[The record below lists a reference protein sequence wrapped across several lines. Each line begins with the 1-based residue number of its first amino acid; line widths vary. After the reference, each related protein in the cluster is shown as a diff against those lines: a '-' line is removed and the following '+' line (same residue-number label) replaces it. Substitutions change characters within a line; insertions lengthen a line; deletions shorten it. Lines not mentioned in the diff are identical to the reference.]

1 MEMPP
6 EIKIKPIFFVDAM
19 LGNIAKKLR
28 LMGFDSKYDSQ
39 IIDNDLINLAI
50 KENRIIVSRD
60 SDLIRKS
67 LSFGIKSILLKN
79 KEEHEQL
86 YEIIKS
92 LNLKKV
98 EINGDNARCP
108 LCNSE
113 TEFVKKELVSS
124 RIPKKVLEINEKFWN
139 CKNCNKIFWEGS
151 HIINLQKL
159 VSELNER

>member
-6 EIKIKPIFFVDAM
+6 EITTKPTFFVDAM

-39 IIDNDLINLAI
+39 IIGNDLINLAM

-67 LSFGIKSILLKN
+67 LNFDIKSIFLQN
-79 KEEHEQL
+79 KEEYDQL
-86 YEIIKS
+86 CEIINR

-113 TEFVKKELVSS
+113 TELIKKELVSN
-124 RIPKKVLEINEKFWN
+124 RIPKKILELNEKFWN

-151 HIINLQKL
+151 HIMNLQKL

>member
-1 MEMPP
+1 MPP
-6 EIKIKPIFFVDAM
+6 EIETKPTFFVDAM

-39 IIDNDLINLAI
+39 IIDNDLINLAM

-67 LSFGIKSILLKN
+67 LSFGVKSILLEN
-79 KEEHEQL
+79 KEEHDQL
-86 YEIIKS
+86 YEIIKN

-124 RIPKKVLEINEKFWN
+124 RTPKKVLEINEKFWN
-139 CKNCNKIFWEGS
+139 CKNCDKIFWEGS